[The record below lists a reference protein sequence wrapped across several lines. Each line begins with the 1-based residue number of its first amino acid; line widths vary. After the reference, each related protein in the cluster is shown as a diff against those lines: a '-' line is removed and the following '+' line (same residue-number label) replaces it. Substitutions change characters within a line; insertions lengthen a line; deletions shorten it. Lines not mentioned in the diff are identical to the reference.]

1 VPRLFTGIEIPSQ
14 ETAALALLR
23 GGLPGARWIEPEDYH
38 ITLRF
43 IGDVGVAMANEIASE
58 LDTIRARSLTAT
70 IEGVGVFGGDRPRAI
85 IAKVA
90 PTGALGALQAEHER
104 MMRRI
109 GAPPEPRKFVPHVT
123 LARLRGVSPE
133 NVAAYIESRESPGKL
148 EFPVERFV
156 LYSSRESTG
165 GGPYRVEAAYP
176 L

>member
-1 VPRLFTGIEIPSQ
+1 MPRLFTGIEIPPN

-43 IGDVGVAMANEIASE
+43 IGDVGVAMANEIAGE
-58 LDTIRARSLTAT
+58 LDTISGRSLTAT

-90 PTGALGALQAEHER
+90 PSDALGGLQAEHER
-104 MMRRI
+104 LMRRL
-109 GAPPEPRKFVPHVT
+109 GVPPESRKFVPHVT
-123 LARLRGVSPE
+123 LARLRGVSPD
-133 NVAAYIESRESPGKL
+133 NVASYIESRESPGKL
-148 EFPVERFV
+148 VFPVERFV

-165 GGPYRVEAAYP
+165 GGPYRVEATYP